1 LITEALNIENSR
13 GEKPERTLTVHWSGS
28 KVCDERA
35 WNPGKERYSVV
46 KQLVGAFL
54 CLLFVLYGDCTW
66 EALCLPSCF
75 FSDSNLRTAAPPH
88 AWNRDWQ
95 LFLVVPKEQAMPY
108 EIPSAETIGAATFAD
123 CGENKSHLKVFR
135 VNAGVPLLEAL
146 EHASHVLYY
155 AKMLS
160 LEAAMDPKA
169 EKFAFASHYLGEM
182 GKAIIDDL
190 LLAMQP
196 GSPAT

>member
-1 LITEALNIENSR
+1 
-13 GEKPERTLTVHWSGS
+13 
-28 KVCDERA
+28 
-35 WNPGKERYSVV
+35 
-46 KQLVGAFL
+46 L
-54 CLLFVLYGDCTW
+54 CPLFVLYGGCAW

-75 FSDSNLRTAAPPH
+75 FSDSNLRTAATLMLGIVNGSSF
-88 AWNRDWQ
+88 WLYQRSK
-95 LFLVVPKEQAMPY
+95 LMPY

-123 CGENKSHLKVFR
+123 CGENKSHLKLFR
-135 VNAGVPLLEAL
+135 VNAGVPLVEAL

-155 AKMLS
+155 AKMLA

-196 GSPAT
+196 GSQTAM

>member
-1 LITEALNIENSR
+1 
-13 GEKPERTLTVHWSGS
+13 
-28 KVCDERA
+28 
-35 WNPGKERYSVV
+35 
-46 KQLVGAFL
+46 
-54 CLLFVLYGDCTW
+54 
-66 EALCLPSCF
+66 
-75 FSDSNLRTAAPPH
+75 
-88 AWNRDWQ
+88 
-95 LFLVVPKEQAMPY
+95 MPY

-123 CGENKSHLKVFR
+123 CGENKSHLKLFR
-135 VNAGVPLLEAL
+135 VNAGVPLVEAL

-155 AKMLS
+155 AKMLA

-196 GSPAT
+196 GSPTPQ